1 MKKTLTILD
10 LMTVF
15 PGGVALA
22 HRPLCEADARQD
34 RE

>member
-1 MKKTLTILD
+1 MKKTLKILD
-10 LMTVF
+10 LLMVF

-22 HRPLCEADARQD
+22 HRPPREADARRD